1 MYIGVYICLG
11 GIFILFALFIFPAI
25 REKRGKFILLSIT
38 CLIYGLVI
46 IELVSNYLVFVQYG
60 SPRSF
65 PGDFLAYGLSEWI
78 IVVFPIIAV
87 ISPLLIS
94 FWLQRSCDQT
104 NRFTLS

>member
-1 MYIGVYICLG
+1 MYIGVYLCLG
-11 GIFILFALFIFPAI
+11 GILILISLLIFPAL
-25 REKRGKFILLSIT
+25 REVRRKFILLSIT
-38 CLIYGLVI
+38 YLSFGLVI
-46 IELVSNYLVFVQYG
+46 IELVTNYLGFIQYG

-65 PGDFLAYGLSEWI
+65 PGDFLVYGLSEWI

-94 FWLQRSCDQT
+94 LWLQRSCDQT